1 MGLNLRKKLVDKNAN
16 FIHLLN
22 SRPST
27 HYKVF
32 KIPKRTLGFRVIAQ
46 PTPKV
51 KDIQR
56 QLVDILSSNVLI
68 HQSAMAYV
76 KGVSIKSNAFKHSKS
91 QFLLKTDF
99 ENFFNSITPEMLF
112 ESLSLQQV
120 DISSSD
126 KKILKECLFW
136 NRTNKDEGKLILSV
150 GAPSSPFVSNL
161 IMYAFDKRIEN
172 FCTSKGIVY
181 TRYADDLTFS
191 SNKKGVLFILL
202 KDLRLIL
209 NEEFNYKI
217 VLNESKTVFSSK
229 AHNRHVTGVTLT
241 NNNKLSIGREKKRY
255 ISALI
260 HKFKNNKLSNDDI
273 HHLKGLL
280 SFVSHIEDDFVERM
294 SIKYGSATMVSI
306 FRYQFGEDDD
316 K

>member
-1 MGLNLRKKLVDKNAN
+1 MRLNLRKKLVENNAN
-16 FIHLLN
+16 FINLLN

-32 KIPKRTLGFRVIAQ
+32 KIPKRSLGFRVIAQ

-68 HQSAMAYV
+68 HHSAMAYV

-91 QFLLKTDF
+91 EFLFKADF
-99 ENFFNSITPEMLF
+99 ENFFNSITPDMLF
-112 ESLSLQQV
+112 ESLSLQG
-120 DISSSD
+120 IELSSSD
-126 KKILKECLFW
+126 KNVLKECLFW
-136 NRTNKDEGKLILSV
+136 NRTNKEDGKLILSV
-150 GAPSSPFVSNL
+150 GAPSSPFISNL
-161 IMYAFDKRIEN
+161 IMCKFDKRIES
-172 FCTSKGIVY
+172 FCTSKEIIY

-191 SNKKGVLFILL
+191 SNKKGVLFTLL
-202 KDLRLIL
+202 KDLRIII

-260 HKFKNNKLSNDDI
+260 HKFKNNKLSVDDI
-273 HHLKGLL
+273 YHLKGLL
-280 SFVSHIEDDFVERM
+280 SFVSHIEDDFVEKM
-294 SIKYGSATMVSI
+294 NIKYGSATMISI
-306 FRYQFGEDDD
+306 FRYQFGENDD